1 MTLHA
6 LVFKHSLDHQ
16 SEENYRKFDILK
28 LKLIFLWLSS
38 LWKLFF
44 QYVWLVQSQQIQT
57 EDSEYAMP

>member
-1 MTLHA
+1 M
-6 LVFKHSLDHQ
+6 
-16 SEENYRKFDILK
+16 ENFDILK

-44 QYVWLVQSQQIQT
+44 QDVWLVQSQQIQT